1 MRRSY
6 SGFTL
11 FAIKSIYFM
20 KNNIIYGNSPYH
32 RYFNTKSYRFIPAL
46 GSYETENTKWSWRH
60 WNSTAPKKRWVYT
73 FEPKNTNQKKY
84 RSIGTSAGTIF
95 LWDFEPRPFLTVFN
109 SQNDLELTS
118 RYQCI
123 LKKQKAVVSVLSAFI
138 KDLDF
143 YLKNIFFILEKW
155 KSLVQIASQEF
166 SILCVYCFLSIYC
179 LKRYLLF
186 TNLFFTFQKTIK
198 FIYVFP

>member
-1 MRRSY
+1 MILTSLKFY
-6 SGFTL
+6 SSEEKMSLHIWTQKH
-11 FAIKSIYFM
+11 KS
-20 KNNIIYGNSPYH
+20 
-32 RYFNTKSYRFIPAL
+32 
-46 GSYETENTKWSWRH
+46 
-60 WNSTAPKKRWVYT
+60 
-73 FEPKNTNQKKY
+73 KKY

-143 YLKNIFFILEKW
+143 YLKNIFSILEKW

-198 FIYVFP
+198 FIYVFPWLRNSGKK